1 MTIAERINLHRCGY
15 TKEEINQLA
24 EAEKAEIETIEA
36 DPAETP
42 APTPEQPAPAPAPTP
57 EQPAPAPAPTPEQ
70 PAPVP
75 AANNNV
81 LDAIKELTKAIYSR
95 NINATPQ
102 PAPNPETLTD
112 MISKL

>member
-24 EAEKAEIETIEA
+24 EAEKA
-36 DPAETP
+36 DPTPDPEP
-42 APTPEQPAPAPAPTP
+42 APTPDPAPS
-57 EQPAPAPAPTPEQ
+57 
-70 PAPVP
+70 
-75 AANNNV
+75 ANDNV

-95 NINATPQ
+95 NINETPQ
-102 PAPNPETLTD
+102 PAPNPETLSD

>member
-24 EAEKAEIETIEA
+24 EAEKAEVETIVA

-42 APTPEQPAPAPAPTP
+42 APTPEQPAPAPA
-57 EQPAPAPAPTPEQ
+57 
-70 PAPVP
+70 
-75 AANNNV
+75 ANDNV

-95 NINATPQ
+95 NINETPQ
-102 PAPNPETLTD
+102 PAPAAETLTD
-112 MISKL
+112 MINKL

>member
-24 EAEKAEIETIEA
+24 EAEKAELETIEA
-36 DPAETP
+36 DPVE
-42 APTPEQPAPAPAPTP
+42 APAPTP
-57 EQPAPAPAPTPEQ
+57 EQPAPAPA
-70 PAPVP
+70 
-75 AANNNV
+75 ANDNV

-102 PAPNPETLTD
+102 PAPTAETIND

>member
-24 EAEKAEIETIEA
+24 EAEKAELETVEA
-36 DPAETP
+36 EAVEAP
-42 APTPEQPAPAPAPTP
+42 APAPTATPEQPAPAT
-57 EQPAPAPAPTPEQ
+57 
-70 PAPVP
+70 
-75 AANNNV
+75 NDGV

-102 PAPNPETLTD
+102 PAQNPVTIDDL
-112 MISKL
+112 IKKV

>member
-24 EAEKAEIETIEA
+24 EAEKAEVETIEA
-36 DPAETP
+36 EPAE
-42 APTPEQPAPAPAPTP
+42 APAPTP
-57 EQPAPAPAPTPEQ
+57 EQPAPAPA
-70 PAPVP
+70 
-75 AANNNV
+75 ANDNV

-95 NINATPQ
+95 NINETPQ
-102 PAPNPETLTD
+102 PAPTAETLSD

>member
-24 EAEKAEIETIEA
+24 EAEKAEIETIVV
-36 DPAETP
+36 DPAEAT
-42 APTPEQPAPAPAPTP
+42 APETPAPAPTP
-57 EQPAPAPAPTPEQ
+57 ETPTPAPAG
-70 PAPVP
+70 
-75 AANNNV
+75 NDNV

-102 PAPNPETLTD
+102 PAPNPVTMDDL
-112 MISKL
+112 IKKL

>member
-24 EAEKAEIETIEA
+24 EAEKVELETIEA
-36 DPAETP
+36 DPVE
-42 APTPEQPAPAPAPTP
+42 APAPTP
-57 EQPAPAPAPTPEQ
+57 EQPAPAPA
-70 PAPVP
+70 ASD
-75 AANNNV
+75 NV

-95 NINATPQ
+95 NINNAEQ
-102 PAPNPETLTD
+102 PAAPTESITD

>member
-24 EAEKAEIETIEA
+24 EAEKAEVETIEA
-36 DPAETP
+36 EPTEAPAPTP
-42 APTPEQPAPAPAPTP
+42 APTPEQPATAPT
-57 EQPAPAPAPTPEQ
+57 
-70 PAPVP
+70 
-75 AANNNV
+75 ANDNV

-102 PAPNPETLTD
+102 PAPTAETITD
-112 MISKL
+112 MINKL

>member
-24 EAEKAEIETIEA
+24 EAEKAEPTP
-36 DPAETP
+36 DPEP
-42 APTPEQPAPAPAPTP
+42 APAPDPAPAPTP
-57 EQPAPAPAPTPEQ
+57 DPAPA
-70 PAPVP
+70 
-75 AANNNV
+75 ANDNV

-102 PAPNPETLTD
+102 PAPNPETLSD

>member
-24 EAEKAEIETIEA
+24 EAEKAELETIEA
-36 DPAETP
+36 DPAEAPAQP
-42 APTPEQPAPAPAPTP
+42 APTPEQPAPAPA
-57 EQPAPAPAPTPEQ
+57 
-70 PAPVP
+70 
-75 AANNNV
+75 ANDNV

-102 PAPNPETLTD
+102 PAPNPETLSD

>member
-24 EAEKAEIETIEA
+24 EAEKAELETIEA
-36 DPAETP
+36 DPAE
-42 APTPEQPAPAPAPTP
+42 APAPTP
-57 EQPAPAPAPTPEQ
+57 EQPAPAPA
-70 PAPVP
+70 
-75 AANNNV
+75 ANDNV

-95 NINATPQ
+95 NINETPQ
-102 PAPNPETLTD
+102 PTPNPETLSD

>member
-36 DPAETP
+36 DPAE
-42 APTPEQPAPAPAPTP
+42 APAPTP
-57 EQPAPAPAPTPEQ
+57 EQPDPAPAS
-70 PAPVP
+70 
-75 AANNNV
+75 NDGV

-95 NINATPQ
+95 NINETPQ
-102 PAPNPETLTD
+102 PAQPKETITD